1 VGSGAVGA
9 ALGTRSGLAAVLGAD
24 RNRARGADI
33 AAQIDAL
40 PLGPATLLRIADR
53 CGCGSP
59 FELEATPNLQRLLN
73 EGALR
78 WSPRA
83 PIRFPLKDW

>member
-1 VGSGAVGA
+1 LLVGA
-9 ALGTRSGLAAVLGAD
+9 AVFGD
-24 RNRARGADI
+24 RQTANRV

-59 FELEATPNLQRLLN
+59 FDLESTPNLKRLLN
-73 EGALR
+73 EGSLR